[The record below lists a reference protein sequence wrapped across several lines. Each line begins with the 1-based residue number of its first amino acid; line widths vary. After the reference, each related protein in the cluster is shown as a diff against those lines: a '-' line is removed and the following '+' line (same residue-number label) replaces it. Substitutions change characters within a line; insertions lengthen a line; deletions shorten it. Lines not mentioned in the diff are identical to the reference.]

1 MPRKSN
7 SKYMG
12 SKNVATPAR
21 TSTKMERGTACQI
34 REEFWGSKPERQ
46 KLNAIV
52 HEKNKEPT
60 KIEMPQKNDSW
71 TKKRSWES

>member
-21 TSTKMERGTACQI
+21 TSTIMERGTACQI
-34 REEFWGSKPERQ
+34 RENFWVSKPERQ

-52 HEKNKEPT
+52 HEK
-60 KIEMPQKNDSW
+60 
-71 TKKRSWES
+71 KRQTHKD